1 MSHADRIA
9 RPDWR
14 HRRAAAAARVRAS
27 KLRKKAGI
35 AVLRIPTQIGPF
47 ADQLIEDKFLA
58 EWDTENIPAIERA
71 AVEMHRVYG
80 LGANALP
87 KPRDR

>member
-1 MSHADRIA
+1 
-9 RPDWR
+9 
-14 HRRAAAAARVRAS
+14 
-27 KLRKKAGI
+27 
-35 AVLRIPTQIGPF
+35 VLRIPTQIGPF

-58 EWDTENIPAIERA
+58 GWDTENIPAIERA